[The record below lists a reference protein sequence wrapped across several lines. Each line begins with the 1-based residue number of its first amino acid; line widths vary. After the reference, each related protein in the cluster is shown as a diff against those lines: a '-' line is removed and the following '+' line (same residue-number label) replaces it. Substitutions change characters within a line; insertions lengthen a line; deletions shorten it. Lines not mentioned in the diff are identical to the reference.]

1 LEAEN
6 NTKWSQGGNVLLEQ
20 ITAYAR
26 ANLAEQITL
35 KGLAAQYNVS
45 VSTITQTF
53 QRKAGVSFHKYLTEC
68 RVRRAVELMEEGIPL
83 EEVGRQVGYSDHS
96 SFYRAFVQCMGSSP
110 REYRKQMRK

>member
-1 LEAEN
+1 METEN
-6 NTKWSQGGNVLLEQ
+6 NTKWNLSGSALLEQ

-53 QRKAGVSFHKYLTEC
+53 QRKAGVSFHKFLTDC
-68 RVRRAVELMEEGIPL
+68 RVDRAVELMREGIPL
-83 EEVGRQVGYSDHS
+83 EEVGRMVGYADHS
-96 SFYRAFVQCMGSSP
+96 SFYRAFVQCKGVSP
-110 REYRKQMRK
+110 REYRKQIRK